1 MNSSIYLKIKKF
13 IEENRLLEYGDKIVA
28 GVSGGADSV
37 FLFTVLAKLA
47 GEYGLGLCAVHVNH
61 GIRGEEALRD
71 EQYTVSL
78 VEGLGYKCKVFRK
91 DIKAMAAH
99 LKLTEEEA
107 TYLVNSL
114 IKNKSESAIADIL
127 GVCTKTVHHIKKSC
141 LIKIW
146 SELEPLENEN
156 NV

>member
-71 EQYTVSL
+71 EQYTVLICWTIYS
-78 VEGLGYKCKVFRK
+78 VIMRK
-91 DIKAMAAH
+91 QMMR
-99 LKLTEEEA
+99 
-107 TYLVNSL
+107 
-114 IKNKSESAIADIL
+114 
-127 GVCTKTVHHIKKSC
+127 
-141 LIKIW
+141 
-146 SELEPLENEN
+146 PL
-156 NV
+156 

>member
-1 MNSSIYLKIKKF
+1 MNSSVYLKIKKF

-71 EQYTVSL
+71 EQ
-78 VEGLGYKCKVFRK
+78 
-91 DIKAMAAH
+91 
-99 LKLTEEEA
+99 
-107 TYLVNSL
+107 
-114 IKNKSESAIADIL
+114 
-127 GVCTKTVHHIKKSC
+127 
-141 LIKIW
+141 
-146 SELEPLENEN
+146 
-156 NV
+156 